1 MDGMKQLVLAI
12 LLCAPLPAAATAQ
25 TSVTGFNP
33 RFSASSDFPDEP
45 DHHQPSRPPSR
56 FDIGIDVE
64 PFSHWER
71 DRCRDRRDCR
81 RRHRD

>member
-1 MDGMKQLVLAI
+1 MKALFLAI
-12 LLCAPLPAAATAQ
+12 LLCTAVPAVGTAE
-25 TSVTGFNP
+25 TAVTGFTP
-33 RFSASSDFPDEP
+33 RFSVSSDLPDEP
-45 DHHQPSRPPSR
+45 DYDQPSRPPGR

-64 PFSHWER
+64 PFSHWDR